1 MEKVNK
7 IDSKIMG
14 FFKNKSL
21 KTFLRYSLK
30 YKMAML
36 GVIILSTVTSLMSAV
51 PAWLSKYLIDDVLVA
66 KNSKM
71 MSIVIGAIFFST
83 ILKVITNYFSDVY
96 SGYITEKIRR
106 DIKIDV
112 FSHLQ
117 NLPLAYFKQNKLGD
131 LMARLSGDSTTL
143 GRIGF
148 MLFDMLKEFVTVIAL
163 LVRMFQVDFILAL
176 ISLTVLP
183 AILSLVKKY
192 TKKIRKSGRIRQD
205 TVGDVTAFVQES
217 LSGISVI
224 KGFNRSEK
232 IIDNYRGVTQDEFDK
247 IYKATK
253 IKAKVS
259 PINEVLSTIMIL
271 LVAAYGGY
279 QIIVAQT
286 MTPGDLISFITA
298 IGLMQQPL
306 KTLIK
311 RNSELQEALPS
322 ADRVIE
328 ILDVNLE
335 VDYIGET
342 PKEVPEIIETIKFNN
357 VDFKYDDGDEKV
369 LKNFTLNVKA
379 GEVVALVGKS
389 GSGKTTLVNLLP
401 RYYDITA
408 GSIKINGT
416 DIREMSLKQYRNH
429 IGIVPQETFLF
440 SGTIGENIGFG
451 KDNVTEE
458 EIMNAAKMANAY
470 NFITELPNQFNTEV
484 GERGVL
490 LSGGQKQRIA
500 IARALVQNP
509 SIMILD
515 EATSA
520 LDTESER
527 LVQDALDKLMKG
539 RTTFVIAHRLS
550 TIINADKI
558 VVMENGEIKEVGN
571 HKELLQNNGIYR
583 KLYEIQFGKIEPIE
597 IVDLIEAQKLEELE
611 QYV

>member
-1 MEKVNK
+1 M
-7 IDSKIMG
+7 KIMG

-30 YKMAML
+30 YKVAMI
-36 GVIILSTVTSLMSAV
+36 GVIVLSTVTSLMSAV
-51 PAWLSKYLIDDVLVA
+51 PAWLSKYLIDDVLVK

-71 MSIVIGAIFFST
+71 MTMVIGGIFLST
-83 ILKVITNYFSDVY
+83 IIKVVANYFADIS

-117 NLPLAYFKQNKLGD
+117 KLPIAYFKQNKLGD

-148 MLFDMLKEFVTVIAL
+148 MLFDMLKEFVTVLAL
-163 LVRMFQVDFILAL
+163 LVRMFQVNVVLAL

-192 TKKIRKSGRIRQD
+192 TKKIRKTGRIRQD
-205 TVGDVTAFVQES
+205 TVGDVTAFVQEA

-224 KGFNRSEK
+224 KGFNRSDK
-232 IIDNYRGVTQDEFDK
+232 IINEYRDVTQDEFDK

-259 PINEVLSTIMIL
+259 PINEILSTIMIL

-279 QIIVAQT
+279 QIIITET

-335 VDYIGET
+335 VDHIGEA
-342 PKEVPEIIETIKFNN
+342 PKDVPETINTINFKN

-369 LKNFTLNVKA
+369 LKSFNLDVKA

-401 RYYDITA
+401 RYYDVTS
-408 GSIKINGT
+408 GSIRINDI
-416 DIREMSLKQYRNH
+416 DIREMSLEQYRNH

-451 KDNVTEE
+451 KDSVSYD
-458 EIMNAAKMANAY
+458 EIINAAKMANAY
-470 NFITELPNQFNTEV
+470 DFIMELPNKFHTEV

-500 IARALVQNP
+500 IARALIQNP

-527 LVQDALDKLMKG
+527 LVQDALDKLMNG

-550 TIINADKI
+550 TILNADKI

-571 HKELLQNNGIYR
+571 HEQLLKNNGIYR
-583 KLYEIQFGKIEPIE
+583 KLYEIQFGKIESKKL
-597 IVDLIEAQKLEELE
+597 DLVKE
-611 QYV
+611 YV

>member
-1 MEKVNK
+1 MEKINEFDK
-7 IDSKIMG
+7 KIMG
-14 FFKNKSL
+14 LFKNKSL
-21 KTFLRYSLK
+21 NTFLKYSLK
-30 YKMAML
+30 YKGAMA
-36 GVIILSTVTSLMSAV
+36 GVIILSTITSLMSAV
-51 PAWLSKYLIDDVLVA
+51 PAWLSKYLIDDVLVK
-66 KNSKM
+66 KNAQM
-71 MSIVIGAIFFST
+71 MMMVIGAIFAST
-83 ILKVITNYFSDVY
+83 ILKVITNYFADIS

-117 NLPLAYFKQNKLGD
+117 KLPIAYFKQNKLGD
-131 LMARLSGDSTTL
+131 IMARLSGDSTTL

-148 MLFDMLKEFVTVIAL
+148 MLFDMLKEFVTVLAL
-163 LVRMFQVDFILAL
+163 LVRMFQVDIVLAL

-183 AILSLVKKY
+183 AILSMVKKY
-192 TKKIRKSGRIRQD
+192 TKKIRKSGRVRQD
-205 TVGDVTAFVQES
+205 TVGDVTAFVQEA
-217 LSGISVI
+217 LSGVSVI
-224 KGFNRSEK
+224 KGFNRSDK
-232 IIDNYRGVTQDEFDK
+232 IIDRYKGVTQEEFDK
-247 IYKATK
+247 IYKTTK
-253 IKAKVS
+253 IKAKIS
-259 PINEVLSTIMIL
+259 PINEILATIMIL
-271 LVAAYGGY
+271 LVASYGGY
-279 QIIVAQT
+279 QIIVVQS

-328 ILDVNLE
+328 IFDVPLE
-335 VDYIGET
+335 PDHIGEVV
-342 PKEVPEIIETIKFNN
+342 KSVPEVIETINFKD

-369 LKNFTLNVKA
+369 LKGFNLKVKA

-401 RYYDITA
+401 RYYDITG

-416 DIREMSLKQYRNH
+416 DIREMSLEKYRNH

-451 KDNVTEE
+451 KDRVSQE
-458 EIMNAAKMANAY
+458 EIENAAKMANAY
-470 NFITELPNQFNTEV
+470 DFIMELPNQFETEV

-500 IARALVQNP
+500 IARALIQNP

-527 LVQDALDKLMKG
+527 LVQEALDKLMEG

-558 VVMENGEIKEVGN
+558 VVMEDGEIKEVGN
-571 HKELLQNNGIYR
+571 HQELLKNDGIYR
-583 KLYEIQFGKIEPIE
+583 KLYEIQFGKIQPIE
-597 IVDLIEAQKLEELE
+597 TAELIEQGQLEELE
-611 QYV
+611 QYI

>member
-232 IIDNYRGVTQDEFDK
+232 MIDNYRGVTQDEFDK

-342 PKEVPEIIETIKFNN
+342 PKEVPE
-357 VDFKYDDGDEKV
+357 
-369 LKNFTLNVKA
+369 
-379 GEVVALVGKS
+379 
-389 GSGKTTLVNLLP
+389 
-401 RYYDITA
+401 
-408 GSIKINGT
+408 
-416 DIREMSLKQYRNH
+416 
-429 IGIVPQETFLF
+429 
-440 SGTIGENIGFG
+440 
-451 KDNVTEE
+451 
-458 EIMNAAKMANAY
+458 
-470 NFITELPNQFNTEV
+470 
-484 GERGVL
+484 
-490 LSGGQKQRIA
+490 
-500 IARALVQNP
+500 
-509 SIMILD
+509 
-515 EATSA
+515 
-520 LDTESER
+520 
-527 LVQDALDKLMKG
+527 
-539 RTTFVIAHRLS
+539 
-550 TIINADKI
+550 
-558 VVMENGEIKEVGN
+558 
-571 HKELLQNNGIYR
+571 
-583 KLYEIQFGKIEPIE
+583 
-597 IVDLIEAQKLEELE
+597 
-611 QYV
+611 

>member
-1 MEKVNK
+1 
-7 IDSKIMG
+7 
-14 FFKNKSL
+14 
-21 KTFLRYSLK
+21 
-30 YKMAML
+30 
-36 GVIILSTVTSLMSAV
+36 
-51 PAWLSKYLIDDVLVA
+51 
-66 KNSKM
+66 
-71 MSIVIGAIFFST
+71 
-83 ILKVITNYFSDVY
+83 
-96 SGYITEKIRR
+96 
-106 DIKIDV
+106 
-112 FSHLQ
+112 
-117 NLPLAYFKQNKLGD
+117 
-131 LMARLSGDSTTL
+131 STTL

-470 NFITELPNQFNTEV
+470 NFIMELPNQFNTEV

>member
-1 MEKVNK
+1 MEKINA

-21 KTFLRYSLK
+21 KTFLKYSLK
-30 YKMAML
+30 YKIAML
-36 GVIILSTVTSLMSAV
+36 GVILLSTVTSLMSAV

-71 MSIVIGAIFFST
+71 MTIVIGAIFIST
-83 ILKVITNYFSDVY
+83 IVKVITNYFSDIY

-106 DIKIDV
+106 DIKVDV

-163 LVRMFQVDFILAL
+163 LVRMFQVDVILAL

-217 LSGISVI
+217 LSGVSVI

-232 IIDNYRGVTQDEFDK
+232 MIDNYRDVTQDEFDK

-342 PKEVPEIIETIKFNN
+342 PKEVPEVIETIKFNN

-458 EIMNAAKMANAY
+458 EIINAAKMANAY
-470 NFITELPNQFNTEV
+470 NFIMELPNQFNTEV

-571 HKELLQNNGIYR
+571 HEELLKNNGIYR

-597 IVDLIEAQKLEELE
+597 IADLIETQKLEELE

>member
-21 KTFLRYSLK
+21 KTFLKYSLK

-36 GVIILSTVTSLMSAV
+36 GVITLSTVTSLMSAV

-71 MSIVIGAIFFST
+71 MSIVIGAIFVST
-83 ILKVITNYFSDVY
+83 ILKVVTNYFSDIY

-148 MLFDMLKEFVTVIAL
+148 MLFDMLKEFVTVLAL

-192 TKKIRKSGRIRQD
+192 TKKIRKSGRVRQD

-232 IIDNYRGVTQDEFDK
+232 MIDNYRGVTQDEFDK

-335 VDYIGET
+335 VDHIGDA
-342 PKEVPEIIETIKFNN
+342 PKEVPEIIENIKFNN

-401 RYYDITA
+401 RYYDITS

-416 DIREMSLKQYRNH
+416 DIREMSLQKYRNH

-458 EIMNAAKMANAY
+458 EIMKAAKMANAY
-470 NFITELPNQFNTEV
+470 NFIMELPNQFNTEV

-571 HKELLQNNGIYR
+571 HQELLQNNGIYR